1 MRRKKLI
8 INMLIMTFSTI
19 IFGFVSM
26 IFRVYLSQ
34 KIGTEG
40 MGLYQLIMSVYMMAV
55 TFSSAGIRIAI
66 TRLVAEQVGRGNQ
79 GTIKSIVNK
88 GCIYSLFF
96 SLTASIILFN
106 CAEYISIEFLKDPRA
121 INSLK
126 ILSYGLPFIGVSSC
140 LNGYFYGAR
149 EVVKSVSAEII
160 EQFVMMGI
168 VIVSVNLFAGTNVEK
183 VCVLISLGF
192 ALGNI
197 VSTIYAYLLC
207 SLKTQPLNRNVVC
220 IKQNRCKM
228 MDITKIA
235 LPVAS
240 SSYIQSGLRTIEDI
254 LIPSALRMSGTSIAT
269 SLSIFGMIKGMA
281 LPIINFPAVFL
292 SSFAT
297 LIIPE
302 ISEANALN
310 KKKLVNF
317 IIGNVFRITFL
328 ISIFASGIFIA
339 FSDEIGWAVYKNK
352 EIGIIIKI
360 LAPVI
365 PVMYLERIMDGILN
379 SLNKQVTLLK
389 INLVDMIVRIC
400 VIYFL
405 IPLKGITGFIMV
417 IFISNIL
424 NFVLNTINV
433 LKVTNL
439 EFKVVQWVIK
449 PIISVSIAVFLVN
462 MSGLSLTYK
471 IFVSIAAYSIMLI
484 LTRCVR
490 SKDIRWLIDSFR
502 LAKDINVTSIKLY
515 SDRYL

>member
-8 INMLIMTFSTI
+8 INAIIMTFSTI

-26 IFRVYLSQ
+26 AFRVYLSQ

-66 TRLVAEQVGRGNQ
+66 TRLVAEQVGKGNQ
-79 GTIKSIVNK
+79 GAIKSIVNK
-88 GCIYSLFF
+88 GCLYSLFF
-96 SLTASIILFN
+96 SLTASIVLFS

-168 VIVSVNLFAGTNVEK
+168 VVLSVNLFIDSSVEK
-183 VCVLISLGF
+183 ICALICVGL

-207 SLKTQPLNRNVVC
+207 SLKTHPLNRNIAC
-220 IKQNRCKM
+220 LKQNRCKM
-228 MDITKIA
+228 IDITKIA

-254 LIPSALRMSGTSIAT
+254 LIPGALRMAGSSVAT

-310 KKKLVNF
+310 RKKLVNF
-317 IIGNVFRITFL
+317 IIGNVFRITLL
-328 ISIFASGIFIA
+328 ISIFASGVFIA
-339 FSDEIGWAVYKNK
+339 FSDEIGWAIYKNK

-379 SLNKQVTLLK
+379 SLNKQVALLK

-400 VIYFL
+400 VIYFI

-439 EFKVVQWVIK
+439 EFK
-449 PIISVSIAVFLVN
+449 
-462 MSGLSLTYK
+462 
-471 IFVSIAAYSIMLI
+471 
-484 LTRCVR
+484 
-490 SKDIRWLIDSFR
+490 
-502 LAKDINVTSIKLY
+502 
-515 SDRYL
+515 